1 MYGKVQEGCL
11 ETAENLMNNDQ
22 FDIEKV
28 KALPEYEAADYL
40 RTEEALVAF
49 INEFLADSDAT
60 MFAEAILVACKAKGM
75 TEVASKAGIA
85 RESLYRA
92 LRPQSQPRFDTVLK
106 VLHAIGLRLVVQPIC
121 AESSD
126 RSRGNGTT

>member
-1 MYGKVQEGCL
+1 M
-11 ETAENLMNNDQ
+11 ETAENPVANDQ
-22 FDIEKV
+22 FDIERI
-28 KALPEYEAADYL
+28 KALPKYEAADYL

-85 RESLYRA
+85 RESLYKA

-126 RSRGNGTT
+126 QSLGNGTTS

>member
-1 MYGKVQEGCL
+1 M
-11 ETAENLMNNDQ
+11 ETAENPVANDQ
-22 FDIEKV
+22 FDIERI
-28 KALPEYEAADYL
+28 KALPKYEAADYL

-85 RESLYRA
+85 RESLYKA
-92 LRPQSQPRFDTVLK
+92 LRPQSQPRFDTILK

-126 RSRGNGTT
+126 RSLGNGTTS

>member
-1 MYGKVQEGCL
+1 M
-11 ETAENLMNNDQ
+11 ETAQNPVANDQ
-22 FDIEKV
+22 FDIEKIR
-28 KALPEYEAADYL
+28 ALPKYEAADYL

-49 INEFLADSDAT
+49 VNEFLADSDAT

-75 TEVASKAGIA
+75 AEVAGKAGIA
-85 RESLYRA
+85 RESLYKA
-92 LRPQSQPRFDTVLK
+92 LRPQSQPRFDTILK

-126 RSRGNGTT
+126 RSLGNATTS

>member
-1 MYGKVQEGCL
+1 
-11 ETAENLMNNDQ
+11 MNNDQ
-22 FDIEKV
+22 FNIEKI
-28 KALPEYEAADYL
+28 KALTEYEAADYL
-40 RTEEALVAF
+40 RTEEALVTF

-75 TEVASKAGIA
+75 TEVAGKAGIA
-85 RESLYRA
+85 RESLYKA
-92 LRPQSQPRFDTVLK
+92 LRPQSQPRFDTILK

-126 RSRGNGTT
+126 RSLGNGTTS